1 MTILKLGFAMG
12 GGVSLG
18 TFNAGALSQSIK
30 LAIVYGKDQNGEL
43 YDSVEID
50 VFSGASAGS
59 ISLAL
64 MLRALAAQTPEQIQQ
79 ANLDLAKEFSE
90 DTLNALPVNKKDALI
105 AAQVM
110 QNVQHDIWVKQVNMD
125 NLLSKGQ
132 DNDLAGTSTLKHTAG
147 ILNRGAL
154 ETIAVNLIKG
164 SPTINLD
171 KSKAL
176 LGDRVLFAS
185 SLTNLTPIIQD
196 AKNQFKVGL
205 GGDFALQD
213 GMTSYTHK
221 ESRIFDL
228 YLGKKNGDTLR
239 NSEKHPDRWVRYHL
253 GSRQTGTIGDMS
265 DDNHD
270 VWWRIV
276 STAMASGAFPM
287 AFEPIVLER
296 FNFEFA
302 DTWPRELQ
310 NQQKFNF
317 TYIDGGVFNNEPIRD
332 AFKLAS
338 FMDANDERVNIERSI
353 IFVDPSIA
361 SNQSTFN
368 LPVHP
373 RYALT
378 SPLFGNNAIG
388 DIDGVDLVRKAS
400 LDKLQGHIGSILS
413 CIFNQARS
421 IEGDKIFQ
429 VRKQFKN
436 RNEIRKSYLS
446 EDPID
451 VSNDLLKALLS
462 QITHLQKND
471 DKLSLFPNT
480 GLNVLAE
487 VKRIAREEPEI
498 FKEIDYARIENDLD
512 KILKQ
517 QTPSYSSYSWY
528 LALRFI
534 MLDQAMSLT
543 GKSDKT
549 RFFAIGPCID
559 FSLPDTPELIKLP
572 GDQLQAFGGFFYEPT
587 RNIDLQLGKYCAHQ
601 ALTTEDFL
609 DIPPLPKPAPE
620 LSESQKRA
628 YDKALHKGSNQL
640 INRILD
646 MVSDSHIPFISS
658 IPKFA
663 LKLLVTKILSAD
675 GLANK
680 IELRIKIPKGLKL
693 ELDGRGRIP
702 YIGDKDIHPVQFG
715 GESYLVTTAEFKDE
729 KWIGEHIHRGNSIII
744 DKNNRKFATIP
755 LPSHAQMKI
764 VGKQLSLSGYAYLVY
779 DFSNKKTNQDWSV
792 EAPLI
797 PMHSVLSQ
805 QA

>member
-30 LAIVYGKDQNGEL
+30 LAIVYGKDKNGEL
-43 YDSVEID
+43 FDSVEID

-64 MLRALAAQTPEQIQQ
+64 MLRALAAQTPSQIQQ
-79 ANLDLAKEFSE
+79 ANIDLATEFSE
-90 DTLNALPVNKKDALI
+90 DVLNALPANKKDALI

-110 QNVQHDIWVKQVNMD
+110 QNVQHNIWVKQVNME

-132 DNDLAGTSTLKHTAG
+132 DNDLAGTSSLKHTAG

-154 ETIAVNLIKG
+154 ETIAVNLIKD

-176 LGDRVLFAS
+176 LGERVLFAS

-196 AKNQFKVGL
+196 AKSEFKVGL

-221 ESRIFDL
+221 ESRVFDL
-228 YLGKKNGDTLR
+228 YLGEKNGKTLR
-239 NSEKHPDRWVRYHL
+239 DSEKHPDRWVRYHL

-310 NQQKFNF
+310 HQAKFNF

-338 FMDANDERVNIERSI
+338 FMDANDERLNIERSI

-378 SPLFGNNAIG
+378 SPLFGDNPIG

-400 LDKLQGHIGSILS
+400 LDKLQGHLGSIVS

-421 IEGDKIFQ
+421 IEGDKIFK
-429 VRKQFKN
+429 VRKKFKN
-436 RNEIRKSYLS
+436 RNEIRKSYYL
-446 EDPID
+446 EAPID
-451 VSNDLLKALLS
+451 VSNELLKALLS
-462 QITHLQKND
+462 QITHLQESD

-487 VKRIAREEPEI
+487 VKRIAREEPQL
-498 FKEIDYARIENDLD
+498 FSGLDYERIESDLNN
-512 KILKQ
+512 ILQ
-517 QTPSYSSYSWY
+517 HQSPSYSSYSWY

-534 MLDQAMSLT
+534 MLDQSMSLT

-559 FSLPDTPELIKLP
+559 FADPTKPELIKLP
-572 GDQLQAFGGFFYEPT
+572 GDKLQAFGGFFYEPT

-601 ALTTEDFL
+601 ALSTEDFL

-620 LSESQKRA
+620 LSESQVRL
-628 YDKALHKGSNQL
+628 YDKALHKGTNQL
-640 INRILD
+640 IDRVLN

-663 LKLLVTKILSAD
+663 LKLLVNKVLSGD
-675 GLANK
+675 SLASK
-680 IELRIKIPKGLKL
+680 VELRIKIPQGLSL
-693 ELDGRGRIP
+693 ELDGRGRLPI
-702 YIGDKDIHPVQFG
+702 IGDKDIHPVQFS
-715 GESYLVTTAEFKDE
+715 GESYLITTAEFKDS
-729 KWIGEHIHRGNSIII
+729 KWVGEHITRGNSIII
-744 DKNNRKFATIP
+744 DKNNRKFAKIP
-755 LPSHAQMKI
+755 LPSQPQMQI
-764 VGKQLSLSGYAYLVY
+764 IHQQLSVHGYAYLVY
-779 DFSNKKTNQDWSV
+779 DFSGKRTDHDWQV
-792 EAPLI
+792 EAPLM